1 MTKITFPIDKDM
13 KAQLQAIAKTERR
26 SLAFVM
32 REAATIF
39 LDRVSD
45 TPYQNKVK
53 PTTKRKAA

>member
-1 MTKITFPIDKDM
+1 MTKITIPIDKIM

-39 LDRVSD
+39 LNGVSD

-53 PTTKRKAA
+53 PATKRKAA

>member
-1 MTKITFPIDKDM
+1 MTKITIPIDKNM
-13 KAQLQAIAKTERR
+13 KAQLQAIAKAERR

-45 TPYQNKVK
+45 TPYQNKAK
-53 PTTKRKAA
+53 PATKRKAA